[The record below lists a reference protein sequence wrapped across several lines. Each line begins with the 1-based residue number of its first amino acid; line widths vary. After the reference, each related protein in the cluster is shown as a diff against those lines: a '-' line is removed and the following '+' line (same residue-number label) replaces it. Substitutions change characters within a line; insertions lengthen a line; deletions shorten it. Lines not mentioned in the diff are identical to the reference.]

1 MPKLLAG
8 VRGTVQGLVGA
19 SMHALWYLDWHT
31 GGGAVRRTPGRLA

>member
-19 SMHALWYLDWHT
+19 SIHALWYLDWHT
-31 GGGAVRRTPGRLA
+31 GGGAARDRIA

>member
-8 VRGTVQGLVGA
+8 VRGTVHGLVGV

-31 GGGAVRRTPGRLA
+31 GGTTVRNRTA